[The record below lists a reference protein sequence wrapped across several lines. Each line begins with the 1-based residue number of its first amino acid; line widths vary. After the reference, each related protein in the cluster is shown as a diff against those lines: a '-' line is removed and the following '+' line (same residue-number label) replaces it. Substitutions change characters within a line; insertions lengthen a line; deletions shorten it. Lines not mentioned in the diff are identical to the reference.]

1 MERNKWFNIK
11 ILKDDTFNTKGLKK
25 GDYFLFGNRMVEQ
38 INNKKKIGDK
48 ISYYKVLNIKDKEG
62 VWTASIAA
70 FGPQE
75 AEKTLKTKVKH
86 PIRIVTKG
94 KEGIL
99 DSISEEV
106 RTMILE
112 KSVKPKKKEKDVETK
127 KKIKE

>member
-1 MERNKWFNIK
+1 MANVGIFKFQYE
-11 ILKDDTFNTKGLKK
+11 
-25 GDYFLFGNRMVEQ
+25 
-38 INNKKKIGDK
+38 
-48 ISYYKVLNIKDKEG
+48 IKDKEG

-94 KEGIL
+94 KEGVL